1 MKILEVNINCG
12 RGSTGR
18 IVESLALG
26 LNRSGHE
33 CRAAY
38 SSLPL
43 PERCAEYAFRIGNTP
58 DVYLHGALSRLLD
71 AHGLGS
77 RLATGRF
84 LRQIEE
90 FAPDVI
96 HLHNIHGYYLNY
108 PMLFRYLRTCPS
120 KVVWTLHDTWTMT
133 GHCSNFDFVGCDKW
147 KTGCSHCP
155 QIRSYPK
162 SFLVDRSKANY
173 RKKRE
178 SFTGLPNL
186 TLITPSKWL
195 SGIVKGSYLKDYPVT
210 VIPNG
215 IDLSAFHPGNT
226 DEVCRKYG
234 IPRAKC
240 LLFGV
245 TGVWDERKGL
255 KDFIRLS
262 GMLPADCQLVL
273 VGLTK
278 KQIGELPPGVIGI
291 ERTENVGDLAALYSA
306 ADVYLN
312 LTYEDNFPTTNL
324 EALACGTPVL
334 TYRTGGSPEAIDQS
348 CGASVGVGD
357 LDAVLKA
364 VAQLRERNIP
374 AETCVARSKLFDR
387 SVMVERYLDLFDA
400 LYQEKGETP

>member
-120 KVVWTLHDTWTMT
+120 KVVWTLHDAWPMT
-133 GHCSNFDFVGCDKW
+133 GHCAYFDDARCEKW
-147 KTGCSHCP
+147 KADCSHCP
-155 QIRSYPK
+155 QIRDYPK
-162 SFLVDRSKANY
+162 SWFADRSARNH
-173 RKKRE
+173 RLKKE
-178 SFTGLPNL
+178 LFPSVPSM
-186 TLITPSKWL
+186 TLVTPSEWL
-195 SGIVKGSYLKDYPVT
+195 ADVVRQSFLRECDVR
-210 VIPNG
+210 VIHNG
-215 IDLSAFHPGNT
+215 IDLSAFRPGGENAVR
-226 DEVCRKYG
+226 EKYG
-234 IPRAKC
+234 IPSAGC
-240 LLFGV
+240 LLLGV
-245 TGVWDERKGL
+245 ASVWDRRKGL

-374 AETCVARSKLFDR
+374 AEACVERSKLFDR